1 MDRPSMITTAIASS
15 EGGGDQGGGDE
26 GGGDEGEVGEDQNG
40 EEDGGVR
47 DGEGEPQDDDQQSEP
62 PSDSTS
68 PAESPTPPPVVS
80 PTASPSIEPTNP
92 GLFPQFPGGDDSD
105 RDFVPDSYDN
115 CPSVLNHDQ
124 ADSDGDSRGDACDSI
139 NAGVEEYGPLPLGRS
154 PSSENTGIVEPRLSD
169 NVGDLIAP
177 PAVTP
182 TPTPSPTPPAVG
194 TGIEEGPLPGTII
207 TQRTP
212 DMLYKTWPR

>member
-26 GGGDEGEVGEDQNG
+26 GEGDEGEVGEDQGDGEDQNG
-40 EEDGGVR
+40 EEDGGLGE
-47 DGEGEPQDDDQQSEP
+47 GEGEPQDDDQQSEP

-68 PAESPTPPPVVS
+68 PVESPTSPPVLS

-105 RDFVPDSYDN
+105 RDFVSDSYDN

-124 ADSDGDSRGDACDSI
+124 ADSDGDGRGDACDSI
-139 NAGVEEYGPLPLGRS
+139 NAGVEEYRPLPLGRV
-154 PSSENTGIVEPRLSD
+154 PSTSSGNLGVESGLSD

-177 PAVTP
+177 PTITP
-182 TPTPSPTPPAVG
+182 TPFTPIPLQLFPPV
-194 TGIEEGPLPGTII
+194 IQE
-207 TQRTP
+207 
-212 DMLYKTWPR
+212 